1 MPELPE
7 VETTRRILE
16 PLVVNRRVRGML
28 HQDPDRYPPAG
39 LLVGRSFLSLG
50 RRGKYLLAPMSGG
63 LELVVHL
70 GMSGGFRFAP
80 GAHTRVRLDLDERS
94 LYFNDPRRFGR
105 WWVVE
110 KGQYARIPLLLRMGP
125 EPQSGAFTKK
135 GFTAALAGSR
145 RRIKDLLLSQQVVA
159 GLGNIYTDEALWVAR
174 VHPARS
180 ANRLAEGEA
189 AGLYT
194 ALRAVLRAAVKA
206 GGSTLGDTSYL
217 QPDGRPGYFQLQH
230 RVYGRVGQA
239 CLRCGAQIEKKIL
252 GGRGTQ
258 FCPHCQ
264 RL

>member
-16 PLVVNRRVRGML
+16 PLVVNRRVRGLL

-80 GAHTRVRLDLDERS
+80 GAHTRVRLDLDEGS

-110 KGQYARIPLLLRMGP
+110 KGQYVRIPLLLRMGP

-145 RRIKDLLLSQQVVA
+145 RRIKDLLLSQQVWPGWA
-159 GLGNIYTDEALWVAR
+159 IFIPTRRFGWR
-174 VHPARS
+174 VFTRPAPRT
-180 ANRLAEGEA
+180 GWP
-189 AGLYT
+189 
-194 ALRAVLRAAVKA
+194 K
-206 GGSTLGDTSYL
+206 
-217 QPDGRPGYFQLQH
+217 GRRPAYI
-230 RVYGRVGQA
+230 RPCGR
-239 CLRCGAQIEKKIL
+239 CCG
-252 GGRGTQ
+252 R
-258 FCPHCQ
+258 
-264 RL
+264 R